1 MSEGPARGPSA
12 HTATAR
18 RMQNTDKP
26 LGANVFA
33 GAHIPRKGPRRSDD
47 EWLQKA
53 FASDRARFVPVWK
66 NKSLTVG
73 DAGGEHASLLSAA
86 ELGPLAPTL
95 DDAVLLGNVGGKVCF
110 AVDVGD
116 DEAPP
121 IDTGR
126 FRSLRTVGAVLSAEE
141 AALMAYA
148 QAMVLWHRRHGH
160 CSNCGAR
167 TTPTQGGHQR
177 RCNDPG
183 CGISQF
189 PRTDAA
195 VIVLA
200 SRGDKALLGRQPTWP
215 EGLYSTIAGFVEPGE
230 SLEEAVTREVFEET
244 GILVQDVEYHSSQPW
259 PFPSSLM
266 LGFHARATND
276 NIRLRDNE
284 LQDARWFTR
293 KEIAAMVGRQA
304 GMPSSISIAFRL
316 IEQWYD
322 QDRPGSLRSL
332 L

>member
-1 MSEGPARGPSA
+1 
-12 HTATAR
+12 
-18 RMQNTDKP
+18 MQKP
-26 LGANVFA
+26 DNFPGANVFA
-33 GAHIPRKGPRRSDD
+33 DAHIPRKGPRRSD
-47 EWLQKA
+47 EAWLRKA
-53 FASDRARFVPVWK
+53 FASKRARFVPVWK

-73 DAGGEHASLLSAA
+73 NAGVEHAGLLSTA
-86 ELGPLAPTL
+86 ELGALAPRRE
-95 DDAVLLGNVGGKVCF
+95 DAVLLGNVRGKVCF
-110 AVDVGD
+110 ALDVGSA
-116 DEAPP
+116 ETPP
-121 IDTGR
+121 IPTGR

-167 TTPTQGGHQR
+167 TTPIQGGHQR

-183 CGISQF
+183 CGASQF

-200 SRGDKALLGRQPTWP
+200 SRNDKALLGRQPTWP

-266 LGFHARATND
+266 LGFHARATNES
-276 NIRLRDNE
+276 IRLRDYE

-293 KEIAAMVGRQA
+293 DEVAAMVARQA
-304 GMPSSISIAFRL
+304 GLPSSISIAFRL

-322 QDRPGSLRSL
+322 QDQPGALRAL
-332 L
+332 AGP